1 MAAKVPK
8 TIKPPKG
15 DYYHSVETARGL
27 LGIRAVSDG
36 SGTPWRLKWRTPC
49 FSNLLVFGEAG
60 RGMLLPDA
68 LALLGSLDLVIPD
81 IDR

>member
-1 MAAKVPK
+1 MVLEA
-8 TIKPPKG
+8 IMIL
-15 DYYHSVETARGL
+15 R
-27 LGIRAVSDG
+27 DG

-49 FSNLLVFGEAG
+49 FSNLLVFGEAC